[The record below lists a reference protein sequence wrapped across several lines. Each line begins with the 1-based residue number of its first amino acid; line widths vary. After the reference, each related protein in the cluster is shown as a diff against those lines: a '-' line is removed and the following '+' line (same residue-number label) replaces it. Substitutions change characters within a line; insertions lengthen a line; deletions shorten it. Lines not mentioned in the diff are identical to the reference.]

1 MPPWVASAPRSITGS
16 RVKAIDRIVPSLRC
30 RYVASPPILN
40 FRVRAASTHV
50 SPTAI
55 NYRPNV
61 PPRNE
66 ELYNALS
73 GLDGAA
79 ERYVNLS
86 RLQLAL
92 RGLAVENAVTRV
104 AVLGLNSQIGA
115 QQLARLLIAD
125 PLGDKEEWEG
135 TLEKSPEEG
144 AVLLRYEG
152 SPSSVL
158 ATAGHFTNSLQLW

>member
-1 MPPWVASAPRSITGS
+1 M
-16 RVKAIDRIVPSLRC
+16 
-30 RYVASPPILN
+30 
-40 FRVRAASTHV
+40 
-50 SPTAI
+50 
-55 NYRPNV
+55 
-61 PPRNE
+61 
-66 ELYNALS
+66 
-73 GLDGAA
+73 
-79 ERYVNLS
+79 
-86 RLQLAL
+86 
-92 RGLAVENAVTRV
+92 ENAVTRV